1 LFFVDLHGERIS
13 AEFPL
18 NSQQMRIAS
27 LQPSITLTLAALD
40 KLDYLCACTK
50 YCIEAHPSLATR
62 NLKTLRD
69 SWTADTDEILAA
81 HPDLVIASVP
91 YRMESLAA
99 ILKSGLPILTLA
111 PHNLNDIYKDIRLIA
126 AVVNAYGEG
135 EALVARMKSAIEM
148 TRQQS
153 VACTQTPLVY
163 CEEWGKPLIHSQ
175 RWVAEL
181 VEAAGGQY
189 LGESGT
195 HTTPEAIAAADPDV
209 LLFAWC
215 GAGDRVPLEKVIA
228 QRNWHH
234 LRAVRERRVFCIPD
248 EFLNTP
254 GPTLLEGLASIAA
267 AIHPDLYLPHPRIV
281 RLSEAGASSDR
292 GPAESSASSAK

>member
-1 LFFVDLHGERIS
+1 
-13 AEFPL
+13 
-18 NSQQMRIAS
+18 MRIAS
-27 LQPSITLTLAALD
+27 LQPSITLTLVALD
-40 KLDYLCACTK
+40 KLDYLCGCTK
-50 YCIEAHPSLATR
+50 YCVEVLPALASR
-62 NLKTLRD
+62 NLKILHD

-81 HPDLVIASVP
+81 QPDLVIASVP

-99 ILKSGLPILTLA
+99 ILKSGLPVLTLA
-111 PHNLNDIYKDIRLIA
+111 PHNLSDIFNDIRLIA
-126 AVVNAYGEG
+126 TVANAYGEG
-135 EALVARMKSAIEM
+135 EALIARMKSAIEM
-148 TRQQS
+148 ARRQS
-153 VACTQTPLVY
+153 LARTYTPIVY

-189 LGESGT
+189 LGEPGI
-195 HTTPEAIAAADPDV
+195 HTAPDAIAKADPDV

-215 GAGDRVPLEKVIA
+215 GAGDRVPLERVIA

-254 GPTLLEGLASIAA
+254 GPSLLEGLASVAA

-281 RLSEAGASSDR
+281 RLSEAEASSDQD
-292 GPAESSASSAK
+292 PAESSVSSAK

>member
-1 LFFVDLHGERIS
+1 MQHPETARRATAKLT
-13 AEFPL
+13 P
-18 NSQQMRIAS
+18 MRIAS

-40 KLDYLCACTK
+40 KLDQLCACTK
-50 YCIEAHPSLATR
+50 YCIEALPSLSTR
-62 NLKTLRD
+62 NLQILHD
-69 SWTADTDEILAA
+69 SWTANTDEILAT

-99 ILKSGLPILTLA
+99 ILKSGLPVLTLA
-111 PHNLNDIYKDIRLIA
+111 PHSLADIYKDIRLIA
-126 AVVNAYGEG
+126 SVVNAHAEG
-135 EALVARMKSAIEM
+135 EALITTMQSAIEA

-153 VACTQTPLVY
+153 TKRTQTPLVY

-175 RWVAEL
+175 HWVAEL

-189 LGESGT
+189 LGEPGT
-195 HTTPEAIAAADPDV
+195 HTTPEVIAVADPDV

-228 QRNWHH
+228 QRNWQK
-234 LRAVRERRVFCIPD
+234 LRAVRERRAFCIPD

-254 GPTLLEGLASIAA
+254 GPTLLEGLASIAGA
-267 AIHPDLYLPHPRIV
+267 THPDLYPSHPKII
-281 RLSEAGASSDR
+281 RLAETQRLTEAEA
-292 GPAESSASSAK
+292 